1 MLRSCSTPLD
11 FIVLKEYKCVY
22 VIVSFY
28 VDNLLN
34 ALYSK
39 CFLFKDPQKFS
50 LIISLPLSF
59 FLLLPFHWTF
69 HHWYVQV
76 MFCLLSLGFKHLLE
90 CRDSIRSG
98 GLVEAPHVLVHLREA
113 LFHIVLSTAFSNCA
127 KAKPQRR
134 VMELE
139 KSNEKWTYVWK
150 RFENIIP
157 SFTKKGLKYTMVL

>member
-1 MLRSCSTPLD
+1 MCLC
-11 FIVLKEYKCVY
+11 ECE
-22 VIVSFY
+22 
-28 VDNLLN
+28 LLCWKP
-34 ALYSK
+34 SK
-39 CFLFKDPQKFS
+39 CTFFYLRMLINLVWLFHYHS
-50 LIISLPLSF
+50 LF
-59 FLLLPFHWTF
+59 VLLLPFHWTF
-69 HHWYVQV
+69 HHWYAQV

-98 GLVEAPHVLVHLREA
+98 GLVEAPHVLIHLREA

-150 RFENIIP
+150 SFENIIP
-157 SFTKKGLKYTMVL
+157 SFTQKRNVKRTMVLL